1 MAMAITTWIAQSS
14 FGRKYEKAILKGR
27 IGSLIKPMSSW
38 GIDRFLDSKTRPEWK
53 QILSKFQRG
62 IKESKYLNEV
72 SNYIHMERTVTLKNI
87 KGKTVT
93 LRKGQVGKHERFGW
107 DEDVMTFGNDK
118 FDSKEWDKK
127 VKRGDFSVS

>member
-1 MAMAITTWIAQSS
+1 M
-14 FGRKYEKAILKGR
+14 K
-27 IGSLIKPMSSW
+27 
-38 GIDRFLDSKTRPEWK
+38 
-53 QILSKFQRG
+53 KFS
-62 IKESKYLNEV
+62 IKEWQDKTGHKRTLGQINEV
-72 SNYIHMERTVTLKNI
+72 SNYIHIERTFTLKDM

-93 LRKGQVGKHERFGW
+93 LRKGMTGTHVRYGW